1 MAELERIGPAALA
14 KKYDIPIRAVY
25 SRRKRMEDRHGTTLT
40 VPRTAI
46 LAQRQKYPHRVN
58 LDVLNG
64 IVLVGSDAHIWPG
77 GLTTAMRGFIKFAKD
92 MKPRAVILN
101 GDVMDFPQISRHDP
115 IGWEEHPTVAAEI
128 EAAQAVLKQIEGAA
142 PNAKL
147 VWTFGNHDSRLETKI
162 ATQLPELAKVKGVHL
177 KDHFGE
183 RWQPC
188 WSAFINDDV
197 VVKHRFK
204 GGVNATRANALN
216 SGRSMVTGHLHSA
229 NVRGLTDYN
238 GTRWG
243 VDTGC
248 LAEPSA
254 QAFVNYTEDAPLDWR
269 SGFAV
274 LTFVDGV
281 LLQPE
286 LALVFSRDVIQFRGE
301 LINVCERERSIRPA
315 RATSSAR
322 AVSSTRKPARTMSRT
337 TKNRSTVAGKR
348 RANEAR

>member
-1 MAELERIGPAALA
+1 MRAKLDDQTFIVEWERVGPAAIS
-14 KKYDIPIRAVY
+14 KKYGISDRAVY
-25 SRRKRMEDRHGTTLT
+25 SRRKRIEKRYGTTIIA
-40 VPRTAI
+40 PRAAI
-46 LAQRQKYPHRVN
+46 MGARAKYPHRVN

-77 GLTTAMRGFIKFAKD
+77 APTTAMRAFIKFARD
-92 MKPRAVILN
+92 LNPRAVILN

-115 IGWEEHPTVAAEI
+115 IGWEEHPKVADELA
-128 EAAQAVLKQIEGAA
+128 AAQAILKQIEDAA
-142 PNAKL
+142 PRAKL
-147 VWTFGNHDSRLETKI
+147 VWTFGNHDSRLETRI

-183 RWQPC
+183 RWEPC

-197 VVKHRFK
+197 VVKHRYK
-204 GGVNATRANALN
+204 GGMNATRANTLN

-254 QAFVNYTEDAPLDWR
+254 QAFVNYTEDNPLDWR

-274 LTFVDGV
+274 LTFKDGV

-286 LALVFSRDVIQFRGE
+286 LCLTFSREFVQFRGE
-301 LINVCERERSIRPA
+301 LIQCDDARSIRHELD
-315 RATSSAR
+315 TSTT
-322 AVSSTRKPARTMSRT
+322 AVRGASSTQKPA
-337 TKNRSTVAGKR
+337 G
-348 RANEAR
+348 